1 MEEEEV
7 VMMTVMMET
16 QRVMDER
23 NNLKVPDTHHT
34 HYSYVTYRQLCEW
47 EVLNRQYL
55 VGYGGKSIIDLV
67 APSPIS

>member
-16 QRVMDER
+16 QRAMDER
-23 NNLKVPDTHHT
+23 NNLKVPHTHTHT

-55 VGYGGKSIIDLV
+55 VGYGGEV
-67 APSPIS
+67 HY